1 MSRNPGQYL
10 AFLASLWR
18 VMPTFAALWAKPA
31 MTSVNFRIYGTSLSG
46 EMEPVWTF
54 LSRG

>member
-1 MSRNPGQYL
+1 
-10 AFLASLWR
+10 
-18 VMPTFAALWAKPA
+18 MPTFAALWAKPA